1 MSNSKTTGITSLP
14 ADIIESH
21 VLTRLDGQTLAAV
34 SCASAAV
41 HSMSET
47 NHRLWSDVCHSTW
60 PSTSGEI
67 VTGIIS
73 GFSGNGHREFY
84 SQAFPLPSP
93 DPTIIIPTSSPP
105 RGDKLIN
112 LTSTRLISAVDI
124 YHRNKLIFT
133 KTEETET
140 VSGWFQCS
148 PFRIDLLDPKDMVP
162 TEIPHPD
169 QDATC
174 TSLTNDMA
182 LSWILIDPNSKRVVN
197 LSSHRPV
204 SVQRHW
210 LTGDVQ
216 MRFAS
221 VLADDNHPHSELVQ
235 GAVVVN
241 CGRSEGG
248 EMQVRELSM
257 QIEDMD
263 GKHLNGR
270 DSLVILQRVMEGKRG
285 NGVNKEKE
293 AKNRYKKFEEMKR
306 MRRERKLRVE
316 ETLDTLSVVFG
327 LSVFAALFFIFC

>member
-1 MSNSKTTGITSLP
+1 MSTVTGITSLP

-21 VLTRLDGQTLAAV
+21 VLTRLDGQSLAAV

-60 PSTSGEI
+60 PSTSGEL

-93 DPTIIIPTSSPP
+93 DPTVVVIPPSSPT
-105 RGDKLIN
+105 RV
-112 LTSTRLISAVDI
+112 TSTRLISAVDV

-162 TEIPHPD
+162 TEIPHQD

-174 TSLTNDMA
+174 TALTDDMT
-182 LSWILIDPNSKRVVN
+182 LSWIIIDPNSKHAVN
-197 LSSHRPV
+197 LSSHKPV

-210 LTGDVQ
+210 LTGDVK

-221 VLADDNHPHSELVQ
+221 VLAGGNHPHSGLVQ
-235 GAVVVN
+235 CAVVVD
-241 CGRSEGG
+241 CGWSEGG

-270 DSLVILQRVMEGKRG
+270 DSLVILQKVMEGKRG
-285 NGVNKEKE
+285 NGVKREKE
-293 AKNRYKKFEEMKR
+293 AKNRYNKFEEMKR
-306 MRRERKLRVE
+306 ERRERKVRVE

-327 LSVFAALFFIFC
+327 LSIFAALLFIFC